1 MNKKRY
7 TNDDKKR
14 GQRIRAVR
22 KKNHLTQ
29 EELAELFDISV
40 SMVKKLESGENNITL
55 SELRCLKNKFNVSSD
70 FILFGEVNNGK
81 HFEYQFES
89 APVEEKMQIFLNILF
104 QLCGG
109 DNEKF
114 IAFLEK
120 VLEQIYQNNYN
131 RGIKRL

>member
-1 MNKKRY
+1 MNKKKY

-22 KKNHLTQ
+22 KSNNLTQ
-29 EELAELFDISV
+29 ENLAELFNISV

-70 FILFGEVNNGK
+70 YILFGEINNGK

-89 APVEEKMQIFLNILF
+89 APMEEKMHIFLNILF
-104 QLCGG
+104 QLCGA
-109 DNEKF
+109 DNQKF
-114 IAFLEK
+114 IGFLEK
-120 VLEQIYQNNYN
+120 AIEQNYKN
-131 RGIKRL
+131 S

>member
-1 MNKKRY
+1 MNKKKY

-22 KKNHLTQ
+22 KNNNLTQ
-29 EELAELFDISV
+29 EGLAEVFNISV

-55 SELRCLKNKFNVSSD
+55 SELSCLKNEFDVSSD
-70 FILFGEVNNGK
+70 YILFGEINNGK

-104 QLCGG
+104 QLCGA
-109 DNEKF
+109 DNQKF
-114 IAFLEK
+114 VAFLEK
-120 VLEQIYQNNYN
+120 AIEQSYKNS
-131 RGIKRL
+131 